1 VSYYNNLINKKMA
14 KQKISETRI
23 TLRLSFD
30 DINKVKKE
38 AISKDITMTEVIRR
52 QIKKMKI
59 K

>member
-1 VSYYNNLINKKMA
+1 MA
-14 KQKISETRI
+14 KQKISETII

-38 AISKDITMTEVIRR
+38 AISKDITMSEVIRR

>member
-1 VSYYNNLINKKMA
+1 MA
-14 KQKISETRI
+14 KQKVSETRI